1 MILYLILI
9 VVFGL
14 IILVSVGLAIF
25 GIINKRKNLLVT
37 SAILLTIGV
46 IGCIFSALTY
56 TKKAIE
62 YVKSKEFQEDTKK
75 GSELIGQTVGSATSG
90 ISNGLSKTLDD
101 EAIKNLASKSATI
114 LSKITKTVA
123 SNLDSTLGHKNIF
136 LDKTLENSGLELGR
150 ADEKYNAK
158 TNDLGIFIDYKN
170 DFKGKLRITNFDQTG
185 QKIEVVDKI
194 VNAKAGQNKV
204 VVFSFLHSD
213 LGLTTYYIISKPE

>member
-14 IILVSVGLAIF
+14 IVFVSVGLAIV
-25 GIINKRKNLLVT
+25 GLINKRKNLLVT

-90 ISNGLSKTLDD
+90 ISNSLSKTLDD
-101 EAIKNLASKSATI
+101 EAIKIWQVNLQ
-114 LSKITKTVA
+114 L
-123 SNLDSTLGHKNIF
+123 
-136 LDKTLENSGLELGR
+136 
-150 ADEKYNAK
+150 Y
-158 TNDLGIFIDYKN
+158 
-170 DFKGKLRITNFDQTG
+170 
-185 QKIEVVDKI
+185 
-194 VNAKAGQNKV
+194 
-204 VVFSFLHSD
+204 
-213 LGLTTYYIISKPE
+213 